1 MTQILMYHEAHSCI
15 ELIPIANW
23 WATTE
28 LLMIL
33 HSRTFQPGGRCHLLA
48 LVAHQMAIGNLIQ
61 TANWCWMWSY
71 KHYSTAAHHV
81 TWSLDSD
88 KLEAVVLI
96 FCHIPRHL
104 LVDVPGPPRL
114 CHRQPKTTGPPLC
127 TSSAH
132 HRRVSHVSLYLLLCY
147 VGIIAQSQRMHT
159 TPWPYMLGCSFIAQV
174 YKIMCTYVLYRLL
187 LLLL

>member
-1 MTQILMYHEAHSCI
+1 MMYHEAHSCI

-28 LLMIL
+28 LLMIF

-88 KLEAVVLI
+88 KLEAIVLI
-96 FCHIPRHL
+96 LCHISRHL

-127 TSSAH
+127 TSSATPQT
-132 HRRVSHVSLYLLLCY
+132 SLTCQPLSFIML
-147 VGIIAQSQRMHT
+147 GIIAQSQRMHT

-187 LLLL
+187 LLLLYHLL